1 MKRRL
6 MYSLCAVFVLF
17 TGLLTV
23 SCGKPPSQ
31 RSGGEEGYTVTD
43 AQGTA
48 VRIPQKPER
57 IISLAIYTDEILLGV
72 VPTNRMAAISRF
84 LDDPKESSVVEKAK
98 RVPEKVGNPTVE
110 QIVGWRPDLVI
121 ANGWT
126 DMEQVAALR
135 ALGIPV
141 VVAGRGESY
150 EDIRACIRLIADSVG
165 ESERGTKVLDRMEEI
180 LREITVRIDRIPA
193 EERKRVVLLSV
204 MTSYGGIGSAFDD
217 MCTRAGVVNGAAAVG
232 LKNGQPLTKE
242 LLVKS
247 NPDIL
252 LLPNYDDK
260 GNFDTESFIR
270 GYLDDPA
277 LASVKAIRDR
287 RLAYPRES
295 YIYNG
300 SQDFVFGVQELAFIA
315 YGDEF
320 RQEDNRHIS
329 FSGEE

>member
-1 MKRRL
+1 MGRRL
-6 MYSLCAVFVLF
+6 VYSLFAVFLLF
-17 TGLLTV
+17 AVLLTV

-31 RSGGEEGYTVTD
+31 RSGDGEEYSVTD
-43 AQGTA
+43 AQGTT
-48 VRIPQKPER
+48 VQIPHKPKRIL
-57 IISLAIYTDEILLGV
+57 SLAIYTDEILLGV
-72 VPTNRMAAISRF
+72 VPTNRLVAINRF
-84 LDDPKESSVVEKAK
+84 LDAPKESVVVEKAK
-98 RVPEKVGNPTVE
+98 RVPEKVGNPTTE
-110 QIVGWRPDLVI
+110 QIMGWRPDLVI

-126 DMEQVAALR
+126 AAEQLEALR
-135 ALGIPV
+135 ALGLPV
-141 VVAGRGESY
+141 VVVGRGDSY

-165 ESERGTKVLDRMEEI
+165 EPERGTKVLARMEETLQDI
-180 LREITVRIDRIPA
+180 SARVGRIPA
-193 EERKRVVLLSV
+193 EARKTVVLLSV

-217 MCTRAGVVNGAAAVG
+217 MCSRAGVVNGAAAVG

-242 LLVKS
+242 LIVKS

-260 GNFDTESFIR
+260 GSFDTEAFIR
-270 GYLDDPA
+270 DYLDDPA
-277 LASVKAIRDR
+277 LASVKAIQNR
-287 RLAYPRES
+287 RLAYRRES